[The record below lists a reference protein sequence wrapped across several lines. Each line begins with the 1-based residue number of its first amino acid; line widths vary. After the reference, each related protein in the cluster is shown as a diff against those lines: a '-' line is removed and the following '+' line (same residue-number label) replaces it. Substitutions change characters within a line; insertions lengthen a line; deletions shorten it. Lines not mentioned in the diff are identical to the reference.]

1 MTAPPLQAAIAAD
14 ASPPRFVP
22 VGDAALSVEFGDTI
36 EPDLNDRVVAFDQA
50 VAAAELPGVL
60 GTVPSYRALLV
71 EYEPRLTSFPALV
84 TRLLAVDR
92 AAAVASAPALRC
104 WVVPVAYGDEFGE
117 DLPEVA
123 RRRNLSPDAVVA
135 AHVSGAY
142 RVYMIGFAPG
152 FTYLGRLPPEL
163 ELPRRETPRQRV
175 VEGSVLIGGLQ
186 TAIAP
191 MAIPTG
197 WHILGR
203 TPLRCFDVQKPDP
216 FLFRPGDRVRFR
228 PVGRP
233 EFEALSARS
242 AAGGPVAA
250 LQA

>member
-1 MTAPPLQAAIAAD
+1 MTGNPSSSRQSTF
-14 ASPPRFVP
+14 SPPRFLP
-22 VGDAALSVEFGDTI
+22 VGDTALSVEFGDTI
-36 EPDLNDRVVAFDQA
+36 EPDLNDRVVAFDRA
-50 VAAAELPGVL
+50 VTAAGLPGVL
-60 GTVPSYRALLV
+60 ETVPSYRALLV
-71 EYEPRLTSFPALV
+71 EYEPRLLSFPALV
-84 TRLLAVDR
+84 ARLLALDR
-92 AAAVASAPALRC
+92 EAAVGPAHAARC
-104 WVVPVAYGDEFGE
+104 WVIPVAYGNEFGE

-123 RRRNLSPDAVVA
+123 ERRKLSPEAVIA

-152 FTYLGRLPPEL
+152 FAYLGRLPPEL

-175 VEGSVLIGGLQ
+175 AEGSILIGGLQ

-203 TPLRCFDVQKPDP
+203 TPLRCLNMQKPDP

-228 PVGRP
+228 PIGLH
-233 EFEALSARS
+233 EFARLAARS
-242 AAGGPVAA
+242 AAGDPVAA
-250 LQA
+250 REA